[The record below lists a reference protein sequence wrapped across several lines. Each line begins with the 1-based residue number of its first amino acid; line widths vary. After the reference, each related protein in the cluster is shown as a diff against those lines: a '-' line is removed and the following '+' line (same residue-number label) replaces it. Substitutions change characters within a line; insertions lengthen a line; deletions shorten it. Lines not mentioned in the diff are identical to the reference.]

1 MNRKIILLKL
11 FIVLGITFGLTGCS
25 IGKSRTYCEENGADY
40 SQAGVCDSMLEILE
54 NPQQTINKAYKNQRC
69 GRN

>member
-1 MNRKIILLKL
+1 MNKKMFSMKMLIT
-11 FIVLGITFGLTGCS
+11 LGIALVFTGCS

-54 NPQQTINKAYKNQRC
+54 NPQQTISKAYKNQKC
-69 GRN
+69 GRR